1 MQYSASVWIHIRKS
15 KHKPNST
22 VLVLLKDLCTLDVK
36 PRRAAKW
43 WDCAEIH
50 ALCTKYCFPDTKVWI
65 AQNIHNS
72 VSCTLVSIKHS
83 LRGKKKKNPKCD
95 FFSLLSVPVCRTRPT
110 KIRISV
116 SKVHS
121 NLRIMDKKGRFYD
134 TPKEIVQNMHR
145 FASGSIGQI
154 MLYSSA
160 HAARKRKASWK
171 GRLRYYLR
179 VSAQK
184 ASNQDGLIRDPT
196 VTKVTH

>member
-1 MQYSASVWIHIRKS
+1 MGLCRNSCIMHEILFSWHKSLNCPEYTQLGLVYSSV
-15 KHKPNST
+15 HKT
-22 VLVLLKDLCTLDVK
+22 
-36 PRRAAKW
+36 
-43 WDCAEIH
+43 
-50 ALCTKYCFPDTKVWI
+50 FPY
-65 AQNIHNS
+65 
-72 VSCTLVSIKHS
+72 
-83 LRGKKKKNPKCD
+83 RKKKHPKCD